1 MQNSL
6 LTREDIRK
14 ISGILNSLE
23 EDTQAKD
30 YADILSKMADAMCH
44 DDELQISDC
53 VAYVHG

>member
-1 MQNSL
+1 MQNSV

-23 EDTQAKD
+23 EMQAKD
-30 YADILSKMADAMCH
+30 YADRLSKMADAMCH
-44 DDELQISDC
+44 DDELQISDY

>member
-1 MQNSL
+1 MQNSV

-30 YADILSKMADAMCH
+30 YADRLTKRIMNN
-44 DDELQISDC
+44 EI
-53 VAYVHG
+53 